1 MGWRRAGARATSQSQ
16 RETEGGGRGAGRS
29 SGAPARTVVDRELRR
44 EQPRA
49 SADGLSTSWPRE
61 PDGPPTRRAP
71 PGCGGGPC
79 ANVDSG
85 RAAAARRDGRSR
97 FGQAPCARTR
107 SRPVCSPSAWPSARG
122 HAAAAWLDA
131 VQRPNASPSLHRAGD
146 PRVPCAA
153 VEWPWLMIW
162 YGHGSGTASGALGRR
177 PTGHPV
183 AA

>member
-71 PGCGGGPC
+71 PAVVAAHVPM
-79 ANVDSG
+79 ST
-85 RAAAARRDGRSR
+85 RAARLPRGATGVHGLVRRRAPALAA
-97 FGQAPCARTR
+97 GQCVPPR
-107 SRPVCSPSAWPSARG
+107 RG
-122 HAAAAWLDA
+122 HQRAAT
-131 VQRPNASPSLHRAGD
+131 P
-146 PRVPCAA
+146 
-153 VEWPWLMIW
+153 
-162 YGHGSGTASGALGRR
+162 RR
-177 PTGHPV
+177 PGWMLCSVPMRRPACTVPAIHVCPAQRSSGPGS
-183 AA
+183 